1 MATSKK
7 AKKKTAAPKKVAA
20 PKVEKPAEVPAK
32 EVKKEA
38 APAVKQGQ
46 VNEIASTV
54 RKIKNW
60 LEEKMGADI
69 DGDGRIGMTY
79 LPVMVL
85 VLAGSFL
92 AGIVANAGET
102 LAVRYLAS
110 EGCDNIIELNADNAD
125 DTDDKLELGINTDND
140 FTVLIGD
147 DEVLN
152 ITKDGALTATT
163 ITAGSINYGDG
174 VTADVEITLTDTD
187 GDATITSRSA
197 SGAFDGILVLD
208 ADHGDDN
215 ADTWTIKSEAS
226 GNDLSVLNHTTEVLN
241 LTTAGALSVDAGV
254 AAGDAVT
261 LTDANGAAVISAIG
275 LTGDYDASLILDAD
289 AGNQAADTWTIT
301 SQGTGN
307 DLSVINA
314 STEVFNLTSSGAL
327 QIDGDLTVSGND
339 IDSGAATMTIGASAA
354 TKLELADTGIT
365 IDCEGPVSAA
375 ENILSDEVDTLTAT
389 TLLLGKSTATRVE
402 LGDTAIVVETEG
414 PLHATEF
421 VLSDEVDA
429 LTATTLSI
437 GKATATKLEVA
448 DTAVTTEVQG
458 PLTVLG
464 STGAGVDAMG
474 ATALYIGEAT
484 ATSVV
489 LAATGVETDVAGTL
503 SVDEAAVFDS
513 TVTITGVATLTA
525 APVVT
530 VVTAVGTATALMT
543 NAPAI
548 TEETPV
554 WVTVSYGGSDYVVPM
569 WLKD

>member
-1 MATSKK
+1 MTTSKK
-7 AKKKTAAPKKVAA
+7 ATKKTAATKKVAATKKKAATKKVVA

-46 VNEIASTV
+46 VNEIAATV

-85 VLAGSFL
+85 VLIGSL
-92 AGIVANAGET
+92 IAGIAANAGET

-110 EGCDNIIELNADNAD
+110 ESCDNIIELNADNAD
-125 DTDDKLELGINTDND
+125 DTDDKLEIGINTDND

-163 ITAGSINYGDG
+163 INAGSINYGDG

-301 SQGTGN
+301 SQGSGN
-307 DLSVINA
+307 DLVLINA
-314 STEVFNLTSSGAL
+314 ADEVVNITSSGAL

-354 TKLELADTGIT
+354 TRLELG
-365 IDCEGPVSAA
+365 
-375 ENILSDEVDTLTAT
+375 
-389 TLLLGKSTATRVE
+389 
-402 LGDTAIVVETEG
+402 
-414 PLHATEF
+414 
-421 VLSDEVDA
+421 
-429 LTATTLSI
+429 
-437 GKATATKLEVA
+437 

-489 LAATGVETDVAGTL
+489 IGDTLVTTAISGPLTVLGSTGAGLDAAGATALYIGEATATSVVLAATGIETDVAGTL
-503 SVDEAAVFDS
+503 SVDEAAVFDG

-548 TEETPV
+548 TEEDPV